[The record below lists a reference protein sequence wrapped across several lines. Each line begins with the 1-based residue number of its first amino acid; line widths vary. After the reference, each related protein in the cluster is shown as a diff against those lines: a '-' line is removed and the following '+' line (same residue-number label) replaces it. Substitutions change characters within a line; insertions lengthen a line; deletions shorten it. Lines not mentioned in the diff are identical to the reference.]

1 MTLSMMDIK
10 YKYCYAEWCR
20 IFYVVL
26 SVFVMHVI
34 MLSVVYAECC
44 GAKNWAML
52 KTFLIHHNKLEC
64 LSQAKIHL

>member
-1 MTLSMMDIK
+1 MDIK

-34 MLSVVYAECC
+34 MLSVVYADCC

-52 KTFLIHHNKLEC
+52 KTFFTP
-64 LSQAKIHL
+64 SQ